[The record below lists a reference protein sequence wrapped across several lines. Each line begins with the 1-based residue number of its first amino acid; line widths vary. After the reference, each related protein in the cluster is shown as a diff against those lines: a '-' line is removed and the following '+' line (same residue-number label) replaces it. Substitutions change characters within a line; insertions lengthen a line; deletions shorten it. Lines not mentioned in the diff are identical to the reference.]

1 MARLRRKFRAG
12 VVWLSKLLSRQGLYP
27 FLEGEFSQIP
37 EGARVLNVGAG
48 GIIGEKLDTHAG
60 LRSLDVLSI
69 DIDSDRGPDIV
80 GDISDHKFGEQRFGA
95 VVMSEVLE
103 HIRTPEKAIQ
113 AAHAVL
119 EPGGRLILST
129 PFIFPIHDR
138 PHDYYRFTRYGLE
151 WLLRDFSEVTVKE
164 RNSWAE
170 AINVLVVR
178 LIKEKNSLFR
188 LAAPLIVVLALA
200 IAPVAMI
207 LGAIV
212 KTDFI
217 TSGYVVRAV
226 K

>member
-1 MARLRRKFRAG
+1 MTKKFRAG
-12 VVWLSKLLSRQGLYP
+12 MVWLSKLLSRQGLYP
-27 FLEGEFSQIP
+27 FLEREFSQIP

-48 GIIGEKLDTHAG
+48 GVIGEKLDAHARA
-60 LRSLDVLSI
+60 RSLDVVSI
-69 DIDSDRGPDIV
+69 DIDSTRGPDLV
-80 GDISDHKFGEQRFGA
+80 GDISDHDFGERRFSA
-95 VVMSEVLE
+95 VVMAEVLE

-151 WLLRDFSEVTVKE
+151 WLLRDFSEVTVSE

-170 AINVLVVR
+170 AINVLGVR
-178 LIKEKNSLFR
+178 LIKEKNPLCR
-188 LAAPLIVVLALA
+188 LAAPLIIVLALA
-200 IAPVAMI
+200 MAPVAMI

-212 KTDFI
+212 RTDFI
-217 TSGYVVRAV
+217 TSGYVVWAV

>member
-1 MARLRRKFRAG
+1 MIKKFRAG
-12 VVWLSKLLSRQGLYP
+12 MVWLSKILSRQGLYP

-48 GIIGEKLDTHAG
+48 GVIGEKLDAHVRA
-60 LRSLDVLSI
+60 RSLEVVSI
-69 DIDSDRGPDIV
+69 DIDSARGPDIV
-80 GDISDHKFGEQRFGA
+80 GDISDHDFGGQRFGA
-95 VVMSEVLE
+95 VVMAEVLE

-119 EPGGRLILST
+119 GPGGVLILST

-151 WLLRDFSEVTVKE
+151 WLLRDFSGVTVSE

-170 AINVLVVR
+170 AINVLGVR
-178 LIKEKNSLFR
+178 LIKEKNPLCR
-188 LAAPLIVVLALA
+188 LAAPLIVLLALA
-200 IAPVAMI
+200 MAPVAMI
-207 LGAIV
+207 LGAV
-212 KTDFI
+212 VRTDFI
-217 TSGYVVRAV
+217 TSGYVARAV

>member
-1 MARLRRKFRAG
+1 MRKKFRAAI
-12 VVWLSKLLSRQGLYP
+12 VWLSKLLSRQGLYP

-48 GIIGEKLDTHAG
+48 GVIGEMLDVHAG
-60 LRSLDVLSI
+60 ARSLDVLSI
-69 DIDSDRGPDIV
+69 DIDSARGPDIV
-80 GDISDHKFGEQRFGA
+80 GDISDHDFGERRFSA

-151 WLLRDFSEVTVKE
+151 WLLRDFSEVTVTE

-178 LIKEKNSLFR
+178 LIKEKNPLCR
-188 LAAPLIVVLALA
+188 LAAPLIVLLALA
-200 IAPVAMI
+200 MAPVAMI

-212 KTDFI
+212 RTDFI

>member
-1 MARLRRKFRAG
+1 MTKKFRAG
-12 VVWLSKLLSRQGLYP
+12 MVWLSKILSRQGLYP
-27 FLEGEFSQIP
+27 FLEREFSQIP

-48 GIIGEKLDTHAG
+48 GVIGEKLDAHARA
-60 LRSLDVLSI
+60 LSLEVVSI
-69 DIDSDRGPDIV
+69 DIDSTRGPDLV
-80 GDISDHKFGEQRFGA
+80 GDISDHDFGERRFSA
-95 VVMSEVLE
+95 VVMAEVLE

-119 EPGGRLILST
+119 EPGGTLILST

-151 WLLRDFSEVTVKE
+151 WLLRDFSEVTVSE

-170 AINVLVVR
+170 AINVLGVR
-178 LIKEKNSLFR
+178 LIKEKNPLCR
-188 LAAPLIVVLALA
+188 LAAPLIIVLALA
-200 IAPVAMI
+200 MAPVAMI

-212 KTDFI
+212 RTDFI